1 MLRLD
6 QLTVGYGKPRGAV
19 LSGLDVDVPPGS
31 FVCVLGRNGAGKST
45 LMRTLAGLQNA
56 LHGHARLDGEDI
68 ATMRAQSR
76 ARRIAVV
83 LTERTSSPG
92 LTVDDV
98 VSLGRQPFTGWQG
111 HLTRDDHDKI
121 GEALD
126 LAGANRFSG
135 RLFDDLSDGER
146 QRVMIARAIAQAPA
160 LMILD
165 EITAFLD
172 LPGRVETMSLLR
184 NQARTSG
191 GIVLL
196 SSHDL
201 DLSLQLADSVW
212 LLNGQG
218 GLAVGSSQQ
227 LIAEGQIGRAFDT
240 NAVRF
245 SKESERFELFE
256 SGFGNMGLSPSSNSH
271 SPHDAPP
278 PSRSLDHK

>member
-6 QLTVGYGKPRGAV
+6 QLSVGYGKPRGAV

-45 LMRTLAGLQNA
+45 LMRTLAGLQTA
-56 LHGHARLDGEDI
+56 LGGRAVLDGEEI
-68 ATMRAQSR
+68 ATMRPQTR

-83 LTERTSSPG
+83 LTERTASPG

-111 HLTRDDHDKI
+111 HLTDDDHARI
-121 GEALD
+121 IAALN
-126 LAGANRFSG
+126 LAGAERFSG

-146 QRVMIARAIAQAPA
+146 QRVMIARAIAQSPA

-184 NQARTSG
+184 SQARTNG

-212 LLNGQG
+212 LLDGRG
-218 GLAVGSSQQ
+218 GLAVGSPRQ
-227 LIAEGQIGRAFDT
+227 LIADNHIGNAFDT
-240 NAVRF
+240 DAVRF
-245 SKESERFELFE
+245 SRERARFELV
-256 SGFGNMGLSPSSNSH
+256 
-271 SPHDAPP
+271 DA
-278 PSRSLDHK
+278 KGG